1 MIAKCMYFKED
12 MVALKQLCDTLYSME
27 GCGAGGN
34 LHILL
39 DDDNYDDDSILWCL
53 KECLLHPEHPSSMI
67 GIVICHEY
75 LKMSIKERVIFD
87 WYWNGADIE
96 CSLERAIQGCYRC
109 EYMEDL
115 YDQIKNHSS

>member
-1 MIAKCMYFKED
+1 MTANCMFFNKDMIA
-12 MVALKQLCDTLYSME
+12 LKRLCKTLYSLE

-53 KECLLHPEHPSSMI
+53 EECLKHPEHPSSMI

-75 LKMSIKERVIFD
+75 LKMSMQERIIFD
-87 WYWNGADIE
+87 WYWNGADVE
-96 CSLERAIQGCYRC
+96 CSFEQAIHGCHKC
-109 EYMEDL
+109 EYMENL
-115 YDQIKNHSS
+115 YDQI